1 MKKRKNKKYY
11 SKNKLIVILSLLI
24 FFLLVSFTVSD
35 ERKLTFIEKTLK
47 DGLLFINKL
56 VIKPFNLMEND
67 TEIEDSIKTKY
78 IVEID
83 NLKEEIKTLKESL
96 ELNTILSD
104 YDVISATTISRNLGY
119 FYDTII
125 LDKGSNDG
133 VKINQAVVTNGGL
146 IGKVIKM
153 THTTSTVKLLT
164 SMSSNIQVSVQIK
177 INDKY
182 LYGILTSYDN
192 EENVYIVE
200 GITEPNLIK
209 EGFSVTTTGMGD
221 IFPSGI
227 LVGEVTSI
235 TKDNFDLEAII
246 KVKPSIDINKIDY
259 VKILR
264 RKP

>member
-24 FFLLVSFTVSD
+24 FFLLISFTVSD
-35 ERKLTFIEKTLK
+35 TRKLTFIEKTLK

-56 VIKPFNLMEND
+56 VIKPFNLIEND

-83 NLKEEIKTLKESL
+83 NLKEEIKILKESL

-133 VKINQAVVTNGGL
+133 VKINQAVTTNGGL
-146 IGKVIKM
+146 IGKVIKL

-177 INDKY
+177 VNDKY

-192 EENVYIVE
+192 EQNVYIVE
-200 GITEPNLIK
+200 GITDTKDIK

-246 KVKPSIDINKIDY
+246 KVKPSININKIDY

>member
-24 FFLLVSFTVSD
+24 FFLLISFTVSD
-35 ERKLTFIEKTLK
+35 TRKLTLIEKTLK

-56 VIKPFNLMEND
+56 VIKPFNLIEND
-67 TEIEDSIKTKY
+67 TEMEDSIKTRY

-133 VKINQAVVTNGGL
+133 VKINQAVTTNGGL
-146 IGKVIKM
+146 IGKIIKL

-177 INDKY
+177 VNDKY

-200 GITEPNLIK
+200 GITEPSLIK
-209 EGFSVTTTGMGD
+209 DGFSVTTTGMGD

-246 KVKPSIDINKIDY
+246 KVKPSININKIDY